1 MFYDA
6 VKNDHGLPND
16 PFKAIVVPRPIG
28 WISSLAADGTANLA
42 PYSYFNAFAQQ
53 PHYIAYG
60 SGEARRGGRK
70 DSLVN
75 LEAAGEFVLNLATW
89 DLREAMNASS
99 AHVPPG
105 VDEFELAGLT
115 KAPSRLV
122 RPPRVA
128 QSPVALECRHHLT
141 VPLPGDDGAANDHLV
156 IGRVV
161 GIHIDD
167 RYIKDGRVDTAAL
180 RRSPA
185 SAIRSMPSSR
195 KSSACDGRI
204 SSHVIG
210 SGSRLA
216 DLAGPAS
223 ASLTAC

>member
-28 WISSLAADGTANLA
+28 WISSLGADGSANLA
-42 PYSYFNAFAQQ
+42 PYSFFNAFAQA

-60 SGEARRGGRK
+60 SGEAKLGGRK
-70 DSLVN
+70 DSLLN
-75 LEAAGEFVLNLATW
+75 AEAAGEFVLNLATW
-89 DLREAMNASS
+89 DLREAMNATS
-99 AHVPPG
+99 ANVPPG

-122 RPPRVA
+122 KPPRVA

-141 VPLPGDDGAANDHLV
+141 VPLPADDGSVDNHLV
-156 IGRVV
+156 IGRVI

-167 RYIKDGRVDTAAL
+167 RFIEDGRVNTAAMRPIARL
-180 RRSPA
+180 GYSEYAVVSEVFRMRRQ
-185 SAIRSMPSSR
+185 
-195 KSSACDGRI
+195 D
-204 SSHVIG
+204 
-210 SGSRLA
+210 
-216 DLAGPAS
+216 
-223 ASLTAC
+223 